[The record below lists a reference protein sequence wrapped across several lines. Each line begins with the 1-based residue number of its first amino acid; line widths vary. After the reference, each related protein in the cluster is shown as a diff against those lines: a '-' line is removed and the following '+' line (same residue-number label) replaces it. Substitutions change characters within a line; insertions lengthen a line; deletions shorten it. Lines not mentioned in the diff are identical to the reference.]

1 MVSIIPA
8 AHITYA
14 GQSMLIYFGGIYLF
28 FAAAALFFA
37 FYLSNSIANRI
48 IAVALQMEKV
58 RTGRPQPM
66 NISDTGCDEIGILTD
81 TYNYMTGEISS
92 LMDRQ
97 RNTSEELRM
106 AEFRALQAQVNP
118 HFLYNTLDMINWLA
132 HTGRS
137 QEVTEAI
144 QTLSRFYKLT
154 LSRRELINPIA
165 KELEH
170 ARLYVKL
177 QNMRY
182 ENRVDFVIDVSE
194 ELYEYTIPKLTF
206 QPIIENAFL
215 HGIMAKEEKRGSI
228 LLTGWRSGNDI
239 EFIISDDGAGISPKR
254 LDDLLNDVAEGD
266 KSNSAI
272 RPVAPG
278 HIGLYN
284 TNLRLKSL
292 YGSQY
297 GLRFTSRLGEGTEVT
312 IRIPARHIAEAPSVL

>member
-1 MVSIIPA
+1 
-8 AHITYA
+8 
-14 GQSMLIYFGGIYLF
+14 
-28 FAAAALFFA
+28 
-37 FYLSNSIANRI
+37 
-48 IAVALQMEKV
+48 
-58 RTGRPQPM
+58 
-66 NISDTGCDEIGILTD
+66 
-81 TYNYMTGEISS
+81 
-92 LMDRQ
+92 
-97 RNTSEELRM
+97 
-106 AEFRALQAQVNP
+106 
-118 HFLYNTLDMINWLA
+118 
-132 HTGRS
+132 
-137 QEVTEAI
+137 
-144 QTLSRFYKLT
+144 
-154 LSRRELINPIA
+154 
-165 KELEH
+165 
-170 ARLYVKL
+170 
-177 QNMRY
+177 MRY